1 MSIARAH
8 SARRIQTTTTEALAV
23 FLKVLGGGDF
33 LKFSAKEGP
42 ISLGAFTRG
51 VALSSAFD

>member
-1 MSIARAH
+1 
-8 SARRIQTTTTEALAV
+8 
-23 FLKVLGGGDF
+23 

-51 VALSSAFD
+51 AALSSAFDCLSPLQRSLSDTG